1 MCQATYFELC
11 KQQTSNTPKEEED
24 DEEEEKKTHT
34 SITEFGCGT
43 LHILLI
49 VIYTRSTFQHVIT
62 HLTTKTAVSQFTEK

>member
-24 DEEEEKKTHT
+24 DEEKNTHAC
-34 SITEFGCGT
+34 ITEFGCGT

-49 VIYTRSTFQHVIT
+49 VIYTVYT
-62 HLTTKTAVSQFTEK
+62 LNVSACHYAFNNKDSSFSVH